1 MLKKLKIQNLAIAE
15 SIEISFSETF
25 NIITGESGAGKTII
39 YKSISYLFGN
49 RFSKQ
54 DIRKGK
60 SECSIEGILLVNK
73 KEFKVRRTF
82 TKTSSKSYI
91 DDKVVKLSDYIEFVQ
106 NSWESYGQHEQQLLM
121 DSNNHISYLD
131 SFSKTEDL
139 YKQYLD
145 LFLDYQNMSNEI
157 LLLRKEAND
166 FIRNQELYE
175 FQYDELS
182 QLDIQLDEDIQLQ
195 AKISTVKKNKDIHE
209 TLYKL
214 ANLNSSSSNT
224 IKIINDSVDLMND
237 LPEDIQGAETA
248 ANRLNEFLNEF
259 EDIKFESSKLIQN
272 FYYNQSE
279 IDDMNRR
286 LIAINELKRKYGGT
300 ISSTIQHRE
309 KLKML
314 IDNSNDIDSLIK
326 EKIASKDK
334 LETKLENCGS
344 NLYKIR
350 KKSSFLLADK
360 IKSDLSGMGMP
371 SINFHIELGSMALN
385 KIGLEECVFYIKTNK
400 GEELKTLGE
409 IVSGGELSRIM
420 MSIKLSINLHSKGK
434 IFVLDEIDAGL
445 SGKEADSIGRVI
457 EKLSIENQVICI
469 THLSQIASKAENHY
483 KVYKEI
489 VNHRTECSVLLLDEK
504 TKVNELAAMVSGKEV
519 TAESI
524 DYAKGILRK

>member
-49 RFSKQ
+49 RFRKQ
-54 DIRKGK
+54 DIRRGQ
-60 SECSIEGILLVNK
+60 SECCIEGIILINK
-73 KEFKVRRTF
+73 KEFKVKRTF
-82 TKTSSKSYI
+82 TNTSSKSYI
-91 DDKVVKLSDYIEFVQ
+91 NDKVVKLSSYIKFVQ
-106 NSWESYGQHEQQLLM
+106 NLWESYGQHEQQLLM
-121 DSNNHISYLD
+121 DSSNHISYLD
-131 SFSKTEDL
+131 SFSRTDDL

-145 LFLDYQNMSNEI
+145 FYLDYQNISNEI
-157 LLLRKEAND
+157 SLLRKEAQD
-166 FIRNQELYE
+166 FTRNQELYE

-182 QLDIQLDEDIQLQ
+182 QFDIQLDEDIELQ
-195 AKISTVKKNKDIHE
+195 AKISKVKKNKDIHE

-224 IKIINDSVDLMND
+224 IKIINDSIDLMNE
-237 LPEDIQGAETA
+237 LPKDVQGAETA

-286 LIAINELKRKYGGT
+286 LIVINELKRKYGGT
-300 ISSTIQHRE
+300 ISSTIQYRD

-314 IDNSNDIDSLIK
+314 IDNSNGIEHIIQK
-326 EKIASKDK
+326 KIISKDK
-334 LETKLENCGS
+334 LKIKLENCGS
-344 NLYKIR
+344 KLYKIR
-350 KKSSFLLADK
+350 EKCSFSLAEK
-360 IKSDLSGMGMP
+360 IESDLSGMGMP
-371 SINFHIELGSMALN
+371 SINFHVQLGSMALN

-457 EKLSIENQVICI
+457 EKLSIDNQVVCI

-483 KVYKEI
+483 KVYKE
-489 VNHRTECSVLLLDEK
+489 VVKNRTECSVILLDEK
-504 TKVNELAAMVSGKEV
+504 TKINELAAMVSGKQV
-519 TAESI
+519 TVESI